1 MNRKGFSLIEILCV
15 IVILSVLAA
24 ILMPVFVKAK
34 METKASAARM
44 NLKGFW
50 QGLMIYQSDNE
61 SKVEYGQPDEMGLP
75 SVHYGWLN
83 FVNDYTGDN
92 SYGWEKK
99 KQFLPCGSQDEGDL
113 HGIGLFY
120 MPGMMDDWRKEVTKR
135 EEDTVVM
142 MDKNC
147 NVPGTRLLCQF
158 CEKRSIGVTLGGK
171 IKDRINANWHVTD
184 QKFYQ

>member
-1 MNRKGFSLIEILCV
+1 MTKKAFTLIEILCV

-34 METKASAARM
+34 LETKAGAAGM

-50 QGLMIYQSDNE
+50 QGLMIYQSDNDAR
-61 SKVEYGQPDEMGLP
+61 VDYGAPEQMGLP
-75 SVHYGWLN
+75 PIHEGWQEFIN
-83 FVNDYTGDN
+83 QYTGD
-92 SYGWEKK
+92 YTVGWDHK
-99 KQFLPCGSQDEGDL
+99 KQYLPCGSQDQGDL
-113 HGIGLFY
+113 HGIGLYY
-120 MPGMMDDWRKEVTKR
+120 MPGMKDDWPKEIVKR
-135 EEDTVVM
+135 QEDTVVM

-158 CEKRSIGVTLGGK
+158 CEKRSIGVTLGGRV
-171 IKDRINANWHVTD
+171 KDRTNRNWNVLD